1 MICDRVV
8 FVGKTTRHNTVLID
22 FVSNLRREIAEPEA
36 VIKLVSVLK
45 KNVYGRGTY
54 IFGENLSCESAPGAL
69 SSEGSEELGRVG
81 VKTSGGSSD
90 ARSAARSA
98 VNAMMARELCGK
110 AVCVTEGMVVVH
122 QVRRR
127 GGRRGRSW
135 SRLYEG
141 RVVFGV
147 T

>member
-22 FVSNLRREIAEPEA
+22 FVSNLRREIAEAEA

-45 KNVYGRGTY
+45 KNAYGLGTY
-54 IFGENLSCESAPGAL
+54 IFGGDLSCESAPGAL
-69 SSEGSEELGRVG
+69 SSEESEELGSMG

-90 ARSAARSA
+90 ARSTARSA
-98 VNAMMARELCGK
+98 GNAMMARELCGK
-110 AVCVTEGMVVVH
+110 VICVTEMFVVPH
-122 QVRRR
+122 VRRK
-127 GGRRGRSW
+127 GGKGRS
-135 SRLYEG
+135 SLRPLNKG
-141 RVVFGV
+141 RVAFGV